1 MKRGDIYRVAKPP
14 GNDPKQY
21 RYFVVV
27 SRDALITARFSTV
40 ICAPIYTA
48 HDGLSTQV
56 AVGIREGLQHESSIH
71 CDALMSLPKSV
82 LTHYAGHLST
92 QKLYELR
99 AALIA
104 ALSLADDD
112 DEEEDSLSEST

>member
-27 SRDALITARFSTV
+27 SRDALITSKFSTV
-40 ICAPIYTA
+40 ICAPIYSS

-56 AVGIREGLQHESSIH
+56 EVGISEGLKHDSSIH
-71 CDALMSLPKSV
+71 CDAIMSLPKSM
-82 LTHYAGHLST
+82 LTSYVGHLSPS
-92 QKLYELR
+92 KRYELR
-99 AALIA
+99 EALLAAL
-104 ALSLADDD
+104 ALD
-112 DEEEDSLSEST
+112 DEEDDE